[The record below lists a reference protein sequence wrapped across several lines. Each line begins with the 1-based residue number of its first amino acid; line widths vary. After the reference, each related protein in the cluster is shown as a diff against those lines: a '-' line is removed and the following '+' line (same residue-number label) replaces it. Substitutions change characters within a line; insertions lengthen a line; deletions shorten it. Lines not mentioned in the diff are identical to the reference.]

1 MDVNRTIADNFKKI
15 REARKMSL
23 DTVSR
28 LSGVSKSMLGQIE
41 RGEVNPTITVLW
53 KIANGLKITFTSFL
67 EKETKAAEIIHQ
79 HDIMPMVECG
89 GLFINHP
96 IFSFD
101 EERRFEMYHIEML
114 PGCTFDSA
122 AHLNGT
128 EEYITVFAGEAVVLI
143 DGREEALS
151 TGDSIR
157 FKADVAHGY
166 RNTGDQPVRM
176 NMLLYY
182 PK

>member
-1 MDVNRTIADNFKKI
+1 MDVNRTIAGNFKKV

-41 RGEVNPTITVLW
+41 RGEVNPTISVLW
-53 KIANGLKITFTSFL
+53 KIANGLKISFTSFL
-67 EKETKAAEIIHQ
+67 ERETEETEIVREQ
-79 HDIMPMVECG
+79 DIMPMMECG

-101 EERRFEMYHIEML
+101 EERRFEIYMIGMQ
-114 PGCTFDSA
+114 PKCTFESS
-122 AHLNGT
+122 AHLSGT
-128 EEYITVFAGEAVVLI
+128 EEYITVFTGDAVVI
-143 DGREEALS
+143 INGREELLRK
-151 TGDSIR
+151 GDSIR

-166 RNTGDQPVRM
+166 RNDGDVPVAM
-176 NMLLYY
+176 SMILYY
-182 PK
+182 PR